1 MRTSV
6 KSDDGRTHR
15 WYGLVSRIAAT
26 KNDLKNGK
34 RSIWPR
40 EQNYKDIV
48 ERNYSD
54 MDLGLDKPEFQKAKE
69 AAKETEKARMSAN
82 VAMIEKYI
90 SKQGLPLSTP
100 AVEPSDSLERKVKQ
114 LEEQLAKERKKA
126 EQERKK
132 AEQERKK
139 AEEQKR
145 RFDRELR
152 QALETKQRE
161 DLSHPSA
168 PLDYQNLV
176 QNISQNISEM
186 EKRLDEKI
194 AQQLSEVKT
203 EVARMISS
211 VKEDLSSR
219 ATSSVA
225 SADAEKVH
233 LCDDIFISG
242 PELRSLGE
250 MVGTDSDWAN
260 RLLSVSFTHPEDYR
274 LNRKQGKKQFPKNF
288 LRKAKDLYAQW
299 KEFRGVPKE
308 AWQEDYEKLPAYL
321 ARLASNFGGGAVRG
335 LEANLRLGLRAGKT
349 PEEIVQGL
357 SPKLRERWAARQEAV
372 QQPTAGQ
379 AAAGDGPTPPKQK
392 RAYQRRGE
400 LRPPAA
406 RALNTARD
414 ENRDPEGDWGLAAGG
429 RAPSPLAAQ
438 LAHPAPL
445 RLHLGPQLP
454 VPEQPATVLPGA
466 TLPAPGL
473 HATALPATALPAPDP
488 SSDDRVESL
497 RALRQA
503 ETILTPR
510 V

>member
-6 KSDDGRTHR
+6 KSDNGRTHR

-69 AAKETEKARMSAN
+69 AAKETEKARMSSN

-100 AVEPSDSLERKVKQ
+100 AAEPSDSLERKVKQ
-114 LEEQLAKERKKA
+114 LEEQLAK
-126 EQERKK
+126 ERKK

-203 EVARMISS
+203 EVARMIC
-211 VKEDLSSR
+211 KWDPY
-219 ATSSVA
+219 
-225 SADAEKVH
+225 
-233 LCDDIFISG
+233 CF
-242 PELRSLGE
+242 
-250 MVGTDSDWAN
+250 AN
-260 RLLSVSFTHPEDYR
+260 VEQW
-274 LNRKQGKKQFPKNF
+274 LN
-288 LRKAKDLYAQW
+288 
-299 KEFRGVPKE
+299 
-308 AWQEDYEKLPAYL
+308 
-321 ARLASNFGGGAVRG
+321 S
-335 LEANLRLGLRAGKT
+335 T
-349 PEEIVQGL
+349 P
-357 SPKLRERWAARQEAV
+357 
-372 QQPTAGQ
+372 
-379 AAAGDGPTPPKQK
+379 
-392 RAYQRRGE
+392 
-400 LRPPAA
+400 
-406 RALNTARD
+406 
-414 ENRDPEGDWGLAAGG
+414 
-429 RAPSPLAAQ
+429 
-438 LAHPAPL
+438 
-445 RLHLGPQLP
+445 
-454 VPEQPATVLPGA
+454 
-466 TLPAPGL
+466 
-473 HATALPATALPAPDP
+473 
-488 SSDDRVESL
+488 
-497 RALRQA
+497 
-503 ETILTPR
+503 
-510 V
+510 